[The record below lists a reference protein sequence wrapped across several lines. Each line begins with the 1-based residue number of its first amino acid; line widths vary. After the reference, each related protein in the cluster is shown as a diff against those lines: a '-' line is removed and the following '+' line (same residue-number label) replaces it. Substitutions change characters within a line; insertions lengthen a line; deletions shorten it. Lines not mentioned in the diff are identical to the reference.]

1 MNEARVNSLV
11 IMATLRAAREYVK
24 EHGDFLEIFTYEEL
38 LVDGS
43 RVDRLFAL
51 FQLVGQPKMIVDSSW
66 RQVHKQLQLHC
77 TPFGQNVA
85 MT

>member
-38 LVDGS
+38 LKDGP

-51 FQLVGQPKMIVDSSW
+51 FQLEGKPKMVVDSSW
-66 RQVHKQLQLHC
+66 RQVHKQ
-77 TPFGQNVA
+77 
-85 MT
+85 

>member
-1 MNEARVNSLV
+1 MKPLNFNLVSNCLGEMNEARVNSLV

-38 LVDGS
+38 LKDGP

-51 FQLVGQPKMIVDSSW
+51 FQLEGQPKMIVDSSW
-66 RQVHKQLQLHC
+66 RQVHKQ
-77 TPFGQNVA
+77 
-85 MT
+85 